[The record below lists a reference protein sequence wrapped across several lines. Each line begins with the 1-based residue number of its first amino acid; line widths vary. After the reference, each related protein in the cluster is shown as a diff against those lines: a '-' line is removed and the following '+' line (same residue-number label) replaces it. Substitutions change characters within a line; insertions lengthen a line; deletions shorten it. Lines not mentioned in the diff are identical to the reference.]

1 MADRRTTL
9 HDRIALAEGWLDR
22 ARQQLEDGRVAHGA
36 LTLMLAE
43 AELQRAREA
52 RLPVLLAAA
61 RRRPRPPL
69 WRSAALG
76 LGVAVAM
83 LGAVALMAMRTP
95 PVADAHD
102 GPTIVRLSG
111 ASGQMLRM
119 VTIPSPA
126 PEPLVVERTVIR
138 SVVVR
143 VPVREATRD
152 RPPARPPAVSAPAAA
167 VSPGAPPAAVVPP
180 PAGPVPAS
188 VTPVTPPAPT
198 LLSEAEVID
207 LVLAAERSL
216 RRSASQ

>member
-1 MADRRTTL
+1 MADGRTTL
-9 HDRIALAEGWLDR
+9 HERIAFAEGWLDR

-43 AELQRAREA
+43 AELRRAREA
-52 RLPVLLAAA
+52 RLPALLAAA
-61 RRRPRPPL
+61 RRRPRTSRG
-69 WRSAALG
+69 RSYAALG
-76 LGVAVAM
+76 VGLAVAM
-83 LGAVALMAMRTP
+83 LGAMALTAMRTP

-102 GPTIVRLSG
+102 GPIILRLSD

-126 PEPLVVERTVIR
+126 PEPLVVERRVIR

-143 VPVREATRD
+143 VPVGEATRD
-152 RPPARPPAVSAPAAA
+152 TPPARPTAAPAVSPA
-167 VSPGAPPAAVVPP
+167 APPAAVLPP
-180 PAGPVPAS
+180 PSGPVPPS

-198 LLSEAEVID
+198 LLSEADVID

-216 RRSASQ
+216 RRSANQ